1 VWGFARPGPGTRK
14 PGPHVRGEVEDILQE
29 TFLRVLLA
37 EAGGIVPRDY
47 GAYLRSVAYRVAC
60 DHGRNLR
67 ALKRGGG

>member
-1 VWGFARPGPGTRK
+1 M
-14 PGPHVRGEVEDILQE
+14 
-29 TFLRVLLA
+29 LLA